1 MIKVEHLSFSYGQHK
16 VLKDISFNTNDGELL
31 CILGC
36 NGAGKSTLF
45 KCILG
50 ILKKYEGTITLD
62 GQDMAELKPKEKAR
76 LVAYIPQ
83 ATNPAFAYSV
93 MDMVLM
99 GTTANMGGLSNP
111 GEKEREVALAAL
123 RRMGIEHLESRDYTR
138 ISGGEQQLTLIARA
152 IAQGAKYL
160 IMDEPTSSLD
170 YGNQLRVQQQLKLLA
185 REGYTIIESTHNPE
199 QTYMFADRIICIKDG
214 MIYSNGIPS
223 EVMDEKMIKDLY
235 GVEVNLLTTV
245 DQRVR
250 FFELCETDKS
260 S

>member
-16 VLKDISFNTNDGELL
+16 VLEDISFSTNDGELL
-31 CILGC
+31 CLLGC

-62 GQDMAELKPKEKAR
+62 GQDMAELKPREKAR

-99 GTTANMGGLSNP
+99 GTTANMSNLSNP
-111 GEKEREVALAAL
+111 GDKEREVAMVAL
-123 RRMGIEHLESRDYTR
+123 KRMGIEHLAGRDYTR
-138 ISGGEQQLTLIARA
+138 ISGGEQQLVLIARA
-152 IAQGAKYL
+152 IAQGASYL

-170 YGNQLRVQQQLKLLA
+170 YGNQLRVQQQLRLLA

-199 QTYMFADRIICIKDG
+199 QTYMFADRIICIRDG
-214 MIYSNGIPS
+214 RIYSNGRPS

-235 GVEVNLLTTV
+235 GVDVDMLTTR
-245 DQRVR
+245 DHRVR
-250 FFELCETDKS
+250 FFELRDSE
-260 S
+260 